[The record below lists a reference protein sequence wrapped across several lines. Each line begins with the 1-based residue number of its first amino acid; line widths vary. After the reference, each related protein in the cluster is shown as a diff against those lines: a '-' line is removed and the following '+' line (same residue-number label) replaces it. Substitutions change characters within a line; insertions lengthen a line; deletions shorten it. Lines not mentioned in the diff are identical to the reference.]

1 MNNSWSNIDLKA
13 LVENLRESISSLGG
27 FSPEQVRVAASM
39 GEDRLQAEIL
49 RALET
54 GTKTGHEIVQ
64 AITESS
70 NTGFKPKAAN
80 VYPLLEKLIDTGFV
94 SSSLKKDRRVFTLT
108 EAGKEAVKSAEVPL
122 EDATTENRFAWSTPT
137 WVDVNGELAK
147 ASKHLATVALEVAQT
162 GTKAQ
167 QSEAA
172 KVIDQA
178 RRQLHAILAAE

>member
-1 MNNSWSNIDLKA
+1 MNNSWSNVDLRA

-49 RALET
+49 KALEV
-54 GTKTGHEIVQ
+54 GAKTGHEIVQ
-64 AITESS
+64 SITETSK
-70 NTGFKPKAAN
+70 TGFKPKAAN
-80 VYPLLEKLIDTGFV
+80 VYPLLEKLIDTGLV
-94 SSSLKKDRRVFTLT
+94 SASMKKDRRVFTLT
-108 EAGKEAVKSAEVPL
+108 AAGKEAAEQAELPIEDDKASNRPMWSA
-122 EDATTENRFAWSTPT
+122 PT

-167 QSEAA
+167 QVEAA
-172 KVIDQA
+172 KVIDEA
-178 RRQLHAILAAE
+178 RRELHAILAAE